1 MDTFAYDAADAQAP
15 RRPCRSKRLP
25 PLARIGYKPADRS
38 IRAGPGPGPF
48 QSQSRGLL
56 LAGRQSRHSPAPS
69 ARTPLGRTQNSASRR
84 LRASRQAET
93 NGSRGQGRHGSQH
106 KPRISRMLMNGR
118 YATITRPGKIAANI
132 PGDAPRCSIQTRH
145 PLVGCLRGRSC
156 LRPRRSPSSGAAA
169 TAKSPIRQ
177 TTPTIGRISRQGIA
191 ELSPSV
197 AEHPAA
203 RCLVFHGEGDAF
215 VDRYG
220 ASIRGVLWPD
230 GVDGARRECV
240 TDVDDP
246 RAGRDVEYLARGGAL
261 PYVCAGRGG

>member
-1 MDTFAYDAADAQAP
+1 MTPRMRKRQGGLVEVSACHHWPGSDTS
-15 RRPCRSKRLP
+15 RP
-25 PLARIGYKPADRS
+25 DRS

-48 QSQSRGLL
+48 QSRSRGLL

-69 ARTPLGRTQNSASRR
+69 ARTPLGRAQNAASRR

-118 YATITRPGKIAANI
+118 YATITRPGEIAANI

-177 TTPTIGRISRQGIA
+177 TTPIRRISLIKRR
-191 ELSPSV
+191 
-197 AEHPAA
+197 AA
-203 RCLVFHGEGDAF
+203 QTTVR
-215 VDRYG
+215 
-220 ASIRGVLWPD
+220 D
-230 GVDGARRECV
+230 G
-240 TDVDDP
+240 
-246 RAGRDVEYLARGGAL
+246 
-261 PYVCAGRGG
+261 